1 MEVIISVIAALLV
14 YFFNYREIYSIKI
27 RVKMLKKISEMDE
40 KDRWLIGKF
49 DDIFAEIKKLDSR
62 VSKLEAR
69 IGVYV
74 AVAVFVSSAILKFIQ
89 V

>member
-1 MEVIISVIAALLV
+1 MQFIVPIFIAITV
-14 YFFNYREIYSIKI
+14 YLYNYRELYIIRTRIKI
-27 RVKMLKKISEMDE
+27 LKEVLSMDD

-49 DDIFAEIKKLDSR
+49 DEVFNEIKKLDSR

-74 AVAVFVSSAILKFIQ
+74 AIAVFVSSAIL
-89 V
+89 